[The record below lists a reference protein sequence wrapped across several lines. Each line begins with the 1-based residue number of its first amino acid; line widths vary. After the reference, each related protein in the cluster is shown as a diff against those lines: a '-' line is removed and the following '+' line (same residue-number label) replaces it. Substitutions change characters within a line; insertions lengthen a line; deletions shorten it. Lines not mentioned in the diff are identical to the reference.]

1 MPDDPDLEVYKAPPS
16 RTPVTESTS
25 ALPNPVTFI
34 QTVFNYVID
43 APVTF
48 VRGTDGLGHTG
59 LSAALP
65 LPSEGPRRDVGT
77 GASVRDGG
85 KDTATGTD
93 TGPRGHKDTATGTD
107 TGTQGWG
114 LRCWGDAVH
123 AGVVAQTHR
132 AEHTPGCEVPDCAA
146 AVAEWIERQ
155 QAKNKSYYYHQK
167 FRRVPDVSECL
178 EGDYLCF
185 YEAEAQ
191 WRRDR
196 YGWHRALPQGAVTER
211 SPSVSCGILAWNHV
225 DFGVL
230 NGCISHSLPFY
241 RTLVVIVLL
250 SPAACLAGQCGI
262 CVILH
267 GLVSAALNFPI
278 VSPRCS
284 ALL

>member
-123 AGVVAQTHR
+123 AGVVAQTVGQTHR
-132 AEHTPGCEVPDCAA
+132 AEHTPGCEVPDCTA

-196 YGWHRALPQGAVTER
+196 YGWHRATPSGQSQSAPPRSAVGSWLGITW
-211 SPSVSCGILAWNHV
+211 ILA
-225 DFGVL
+225 
-230 NGCISHSLPFY
+230 C
-241 RTLVVIVLL
+241 
-250 SPAACLAGQCGI
+250 
-262 CVILH
+262 
-267 GLVSAALNFPI
+267 
-278 VSPRCS
+278 
-284 ALL
+284 